1 MFRPIRFLGLRSF
14 GLPAGCA
21 ILAASCLLYTGCS
34 SDAPSNSV
42 SAKGETT
49 PVDAY
54 RAEAIPSERRISASG
69 TLLANESVDL
79 RAEQSGRIT
88 ELRFDEGQKV
98 SKGMLLLQIDDS
110 EYRAQLRMLEAR
122 LLTAEADLH
131 RKSELLKIQGV
142 SQENYDLAV
151 QSVESL
157 LAEQELVHS
166 RLRNCRIEAPFS
178 GKIGLRYVSPGSFL
192 TSGDPIAQLVQD
204 DPIKIEF
211 PVPQRY
217 AHLISTGKE
226 IGLQLEGLDS
236 SLTAEVYAK
245 EARIDPG
252 TRTLTVRARCA
263 NPEGILLPGSFVEVD
278 LLLETITDALMVPSN
293 LLVPQLRGDKV
304 LLMKNGLVVSREVET
319 GLRSPSEVQIT
330 SGIQAGDTLIA
341 SALLSL
347 KDGMSVELR
356 TLLNEDQR

>member
-1 MFRPIRFLGLRSF
+1 MRRHIRFQLPLRF
-14 GLPAGCA
+14 GLPAGCG
-21 ILAASCLLYTGCS
+21 ILALSLLLSTGCGT
-34 SDAPSNSV
+34 DAAPNPA
-42 SAKGETT
+42 SAAGENT

-54 RAEAIPSERRISASG
+54 RAEATATERRITASG

-79 RAEQSGRIT
+79 RAEQSGRVT

-98 SKGMLLLQIDDS
+98 SKGALLLQIDDS
-110 EYRAQLRMLEAR
+110 EFRAQLRMLEAR
-122 LLTAEADLH
+122 LLTAESDMH

-142 SQENYDLAV
+142 SQESYDLAV
-151 QSVESL
+151 QEVEAL
-157 LAEQELVHS
+157 LAERELVNS

-204 DPIKIEF
+204 NPIKIEF

-217 AHLISTGKE
+217 AHLIVAGKE
-226 IGLQLEGLDS
+226 IDLRLEGLDS
-236 SLTAEVYAK
+236 SLTAEIYAK

-263 NPEGILLPGSFVEVD
+263 NPTGTLLPGSFVEVD

-330 SGIQAGDTLIA
+330 SGIQSGDTLIA

-347 KDGMSVELR
+347 KDGMAVELR
-356 TLLNEDQR
+356 NLLNDEQR